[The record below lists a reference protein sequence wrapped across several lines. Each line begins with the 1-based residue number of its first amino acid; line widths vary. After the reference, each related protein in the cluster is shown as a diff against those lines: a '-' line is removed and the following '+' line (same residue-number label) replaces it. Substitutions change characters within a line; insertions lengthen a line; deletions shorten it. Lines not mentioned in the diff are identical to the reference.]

1 MYILPEKIIY
11 KSLIIAVSVYPSSSS
26 SLSVMRREK
35 EETTGEFTEAQRRL
49 NIRKLLNYF
58 ANFGVSKDF
67 PSKRRHDSSKA
78 VKRVG

>member
-35 EETTGEFTEAQRRL
+35 EETTGEFTEGEGYGKQRWRL
-49 NIRKLLNYF
+49 DIIKKLH
-58 ANFGVSKDF
+58 K
-67 PSKRRHDSSKA
+67 H
-78 VKRVG
+78 